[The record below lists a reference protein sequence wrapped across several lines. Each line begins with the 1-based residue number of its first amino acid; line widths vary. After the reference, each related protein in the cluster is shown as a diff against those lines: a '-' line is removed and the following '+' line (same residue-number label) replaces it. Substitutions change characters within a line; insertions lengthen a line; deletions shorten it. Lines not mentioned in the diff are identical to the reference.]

1 MVRRALR
8 TNLYPLIPFVCASR
22 VLRGLSNLF
31 TLSQNVKVRMA
42 LRLLRRD
49 ALLVIVAQQLIE
61 EIDRV
66 RAHRCWFSAVTYL
79 FHGLRE
85 CRPMSVSKFGSSSM
99 RYLFKYAYNSS
110 VPSTLA
116 MRTN

>member
-66 RAHRCWFSAVTYL
+66 RAHQVLVFRRDVLVPRLARVSPDERLKVRVEFDAVL
-79 FHGLRE
+79 VQVR
-85 CRPMSVSKFGSSSM
+85 V
-99 RYLFKYAYNSS
+99 
-110 VPSTLA
+110 
-116 MRTN
+116 